1 MKSFYTLFL
10 FLLFVATSFTSKAQE
25 NKQQKNEKEVSIEK
39 VKVYYFHNERRC
51 ATCNAV
57 EEVTKTALNEYYPE
71 QVKAGIV
78 TFQSLNIEDG
88 ENESIVKELHISG
101 QTLLIIADGKKK
113 DLTNDAFMYARSN
126 PDKLKEKIHKAI
138 GTI

>member
-1 MKSFYTLFL
+1 MKSFYAIFIFL
-10 FLLFVATSFTSKAQE
+10 IFFATSFTSKAQDE
-25 NKQQKNEKEVSIEK
+25 KPQKNEQEISIEK

-57 EEVTKTALNEYYPE
+57 EEVTKTALKEYYPE
-71 QVKAGIV
+71 QVKTGVV
-78 TFQSLNIEDG
+78 TFQSLNIEDSK
-88 ENESIVKELHISG
+88 NESIAKDLRISG
-101 QTLLIIADGKKK
+101 QTLLIITDGKKK

>member
-1 MKSFYTLFL
+1 MKNIYAISL
-10 FLLFVATSFTSKAQE
+10 FLLFFSTSFTINAQDD
-25 NKQQKNEKEVSIEK
+25 KQQKKEQEISIEK

-71 QVKAGIV
+71 QVKAGVV
-78 TFQSLNIEDG
+78 TFQSINIEDD
-88 ENESIVKELHISG
+88 ENKSLAKELRISG
-101 QTLLIIADGKKK
+101 QTLLIITDGKKK

-126 PDKLKEKIHKAI
+126 PDKLREKIRKTI